1 MSFNNN
7 ITPGAPPLLWS
18 NVYEAF
24 RKINENFDIL
34 VATVGDGSGLTPISF
49 ETLDTSVKP
58 TTDNLYDLG
67 DSTHRWKRIY
77 AGEYSAVDLLNGVWV
92 GDAQIQGLPAQGLF
106 PPRINL
112 PASSTVDGN
121 LIIDPAKTFFKT
133 IQVDNNLSLEATTF
147 GDTVNLLSGDGINL
161 LVSSGADSIEIE
173 NTGILS
179 INSGLGILQSTVSG
193 VSTITNDGV
202 RSLQSVTALPSGRST
217 GSGIH
222 INATKGDNVR
232 ITNTGVISIVSGGGI
247 AVSTDAATGQVTLT
261 NSSPAVNAFTQ
272 IEVDGD
278 SANRL
283 QADAV
288 SDVLNVASGYAITLA
303 KNTASDTL
311 TIAVNPAHDIKGS
324 VFADD
329 SSLLV
334 DGVSGNIVG
343 AVRTTL
349 LRTSESSIIL
359 GDTAGSANYT
369 VGIGYAAGRTGR
381 GDLSI
386 AIGAQ
391 AGETNQGQGAVAI
404 GRDAGYTGQG
414 TNTVAIGFEAG
425 VQNQGANAVAIGYR
439 AGYNTQTAGSIVI
452 NASGSAINGAAAGFY
467 VRPVRSNSAGRIA
480 IYDTS
485 TYEISYTNLEING
498 GLISTADSSG
508 LTVDV
513 LTTFNTDVVFEND
526 ISVTERL
533 ILKGSRVINLAELKE
548 VVAASTSFSDFQTK
562 IAALV

>member
-92 GDAQIQGLPAQGLF
+92 GDAQIQGLPAQGLL

-161 LVSSGADSIEIE
+161 SVNSGADSIEIE

-179 INSGLGILQSTVSG
+179 INSGLGIIESTVSG

-217 GSGIH
+217 GSGI
-222 INATKGDNVR
+222 GF
-232 ITNTGVISIVSGGGI
+232 SI
-247 AVSTDAATGQVTLT
+247 Q
-261 NSSPAVNAFTQ
+261 
-272 IEVDGD
+272 
-278 SANRL
+278 
-283 QADAV
+283 
-288 SDVLNVASGYAITLA
+288 
-303 KNTASDTL
+303 
-311 TIAVNPAHDIKGS
+311 
-324 VFADD
+324 
-329 SSLLV
+329 
-334 DGVSGNIVG
+334 
-343 AVRTTL
+343 
-349 LRTSESSIIL
+349 LRP
-359 GDTAGSANYT
+359 
-369 VGIGYAAGRTGR
+369 GR
-381 GDLSI
+381 
-386 AIGAQ
+386 
-391 AGETNQGQGAVAI
+391 
-404 GRDAGYTGQG
+404 
-414 TNTVAIGFEAG
+414 
-425 VQNQGANAVAIGYR
+425 
-439 AGYNTQTAGSIVI
+439 
-452 NASGSAINGAAAGFY
+452 
-467 VRPVRSNSAGRIA
+467 
-480 IYDTS
+480 
-485 TYEISYTNLEING
+485 
-498 GLISTADSSG
+498 
-508 LTVDV
+508 
-513 LTTFNTDVVFEND
+513 
-526 ISVTERL
+526 
-533 ILKGSRVINLAELKE
+533 
-548 VVAASTSFSDFQTK
+548 
-562 IAALV
+562 